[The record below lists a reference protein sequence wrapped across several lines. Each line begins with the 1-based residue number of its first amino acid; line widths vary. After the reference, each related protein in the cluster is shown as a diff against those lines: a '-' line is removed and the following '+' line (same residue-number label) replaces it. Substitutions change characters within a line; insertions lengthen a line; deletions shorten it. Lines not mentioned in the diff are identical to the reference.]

1 MNNVE
6 RIIRSFS
13 MSNQLLLSDLKTIE
27 KKYGLEKLVVVN
39 DPQDEIESNFYL
51 QFNSELRSE
60 AMKMANHY
68 QLFYCLEKSI
78 REMITDLMEATYG
91 IDWWDKQGIILD
103 HIKQEVY
110 KNMKKEADSALTPR
124 SSEPIDYTTFGQ
136 LAEIMKSNWDVF
148 GSVFSNIKAVE
159 RVLGNLNSLRNPIA
173 HCSFLA
179 EDEVMRLHLSLRDWF
194 RLASIN

>member
-1 MNNVE
+1 
-6 RIIRSFS
+6 